1 MNPNETKSEIRST
14 KSEIRN
20 PKQEIRSTKS
30 ETKLSYSSRLG
41 RLFTRTCFVVFLCS
55 FGISQ
60 LAANDGNTVSRLI
73 DAEISSRL
81 TQDKVTPAPRADD
94 ATLLR
99 RLYLDLLGRLP
110 TVAETEAF
118 LADSNPDKSQRL
130 IDTLLVH
137 PEMPVYWRTVIDGW
151 LNGDLGRD
159 NRGVGYPEYLDFL
172 ERSLAANKPWD
183 QLVRQLLLPSPTDAD
198 QKGATHFIAHRLN
211 RGKEENHDHFATSVA
226 SGLFGVQM
234 QCAKCHDH
242 PFVDEW
248 KQAHYYGIAAF
259 FTRLERKPGNGL
271 PFSERPDGEVQY
283 VTKNKEEKLAA
294 AMFFD
299 SVVLDDATA
308 PAKDGKTPKRDSR
321 PVNRR
326 ELLANHALSPN
337 SPYFKRSLVNRVWK
351 QLLGRG
357 LVEPVDQIHA
367 ANPASHPRLLDELAN
382 DFSASR
388 FDMRRLLAGILR
400 SETYQRASYL
410 PSAGAVARP
419 SADLYAVA
427 ALKPLSGDQLA
438 WSLATATG
446 FTDQLLLKWGKELK
460 PAPEKGT
467 LNPALRVRWEK
478 EADYDAIVERFVASG
493 DSFQANV
500 SQALFLTFNPAVVKI
515 LQPGPNKPLAPNLAD
530 RLLAESDSERRVEL
544 AYLAILAR
552 RPTAEEIADGSA
564 HLGAVG
570 DPKTAVSDLV
580 GALLNSPE
588 FRFVH

>member
-1 MNPNETKSEIRST
+1 MLSELIS
-14 KSEIRN
+14 
-20 PKQEIRSTKS
+20 
-30 ETKLSYSSRLG
+30 LG
-41 RLFTRTCFVVFLCS
+41 PRTLVVMFLCS
-55 FGISQ
+55 LGSSQ
-60 LAANDGNTVSRLI
+60 LAADERNTVSRLI

-81 TQDKVTPAPRADD
+81 VQDKITPAPRADD
-94 ATLLR
+94 ITLLR
-99 RLYLDLLGRLP
+99 RLYLDTLGRLP

-118 LADSNPDKSQRL
+118 LADSTPDKPQRL

-137 PEMPVYWRTVIDGW
+137 PEMPVYWRKIIDGW
-151 LNGDLGRD
+151 LNGYLGRD

-183 QLVRQLLLPSPTDAD
+183 QLVRQLLLPNPTDAD
-198 QKGATHFIAHRLN
+198 QKGATYFIANRLN
-211 RGKEENHDHFATSVA
+211 RSKEENLDHFATSVA

-259 FTRLERKPGNGL
+259 FTRLERKPEQGL
-271 PFSERPDGEVQY
+271 PFSERPDGEVKY
-283 VTKNKEEKLAA
+283 LTKSKEERLAD

-299 SVVLDDATA
+299 SVVLDDATS
-308 PAKDGKTPKRDSR
+308 PAKDGKKPPRDG
-321 PVNRR
+321 PPANRR
-326 ELLANHALSPN
+326 ELLTKHALSPD

-357 LVEPVDQIHA
+357 LVEPVDQIHS
-367 ANPASHPRLLDELAN
+367 ANPASHPRLLDGLAD
-382 DFSASR
+382 DFAAHR
-388 FDMRRLLAGILR
+388 FDLRRLLAGILH
-400 SETYQRASYL
+400 SETYQRASRL
-410 PSAGAVARP
+410 PGDDARP
-419 SADLYAVA
+419 PAELYAIA
-427 ALKPLSGDQLA
+427 NLKPLSGDQLA
-438 WSLATATG
+438 WSLATSTG
-446 FTDQLLLKWGKELK
+446 FIDQILLKWGKELK

-478 EADYDAIVERFVASG
+478 EAEYDAIVEKFVASG

-515 LQPGPNKPLAPNLAD
+515 LQPAPNKPLAPNLAD
-530 RLLAESDSERRVEL
+530 RLLAESDAKRRIEL

-552 RPTAEEIADGSA
+552 RPTAEEIADSSMYMESA
-564 HLGAVG
+564 G
-570 DPKTAVSDLV
+570 DLKSAVSDLV
-580 GALLNSPE
+580 WALLNSPE

>member
-1 MNPNETKSEIRST
+1 MWREF
-14 KSEIRN
+14 
-20 PKQEIRSTKS
+20 
-30 ETKLSYSSRLG
+30 YSQG
-41 RLFTRTCFVVFLCS
+41 PRTLVVVFLCS

-60 LAANDGNTVSRLI
+60 LAADDGNTVTRLI
-73 DAEISSRL
+73 DAEVSARHVQNKI
-81 TQDKVTPAPRADD
+81 TPAPRADD

-137 PEMPVYWRTVIDGW
+137 PEMPVYWRKVIDGW
-151 LNGDLGRD
+151 LNGYLGRD

-211 RGKEENHDHFATSVA
+211 RSKEENHDHFATSVA

-242 PFVDEW
+242 PFVEEW

-259 FTRLERKPGNGL
+259 FTRLERKPDNGL
-271 PFSERPDGEVQY
+271 PFSERPDGEVKY
-283 VTKNKEEKLAA
+283 LTKNKEEKLAA

-299 SVVLDDATA
+299 SVVLDDATS
-308 PAKDGKTPKRDSR
+308 PAKDGKTPKRDGP

-326 ELLANHALSPN
+326 ELLANHALSPD

-357 LVEPVDQIHA
+357 LVEPVDQIHS
-367 ANPASHPRLLDELAN
+367 ANPASHPRLLDGLA
-382 DFSASR
+382 DDLAAHR
-388 FDMRRLLAGILR
+388 FDLRRLLAGILH
-400 SETYQRASYL
+400 SETYQRASHL
-410 PSAGAVARP
+410 AGNSRP
-419 SADLYAVA
+419 PAELFAVA

-446 FTDQLLLKWGKELK
+446 FTDQILLKWGKELK

-467 LNPALRVRWEK
+467 LNPSLRVRWEK
-478 EADYDAIVERFVASG
+478 EAEYDAIVEKFLASG
-493 DSFQANV
+493 ESFQANV
-500 SQALFLTFNPAVVKI
+500 SQALFLTFNPAVMKI
-515 LQPGPNKPLAPNLAD
+515 LQPAPNKPLAPNLAD
-530 RLLAESDSERRVEL
+530 HLLAESDATRRTEL
-544 AYLAILAR
+544 AYLAILVR

-564 HLGAVG
+564 YLDAAG
-570 DPKTAVSDLV
+570 DLKSAVSDLV
-580 GALLNSPE
+580 WALLNSPE

>member
-1 MNPNETKSEIRST
+1 MWRELIFQGPRTLLVVI
-14 KSEIRN
+14 
-20 PKQEIRSTKS
+20 
-30 ETKLSYSSRLG
+30 LSSLG
-41 RLFTRTCFVVFLCS
+41 M
-55 FGISQ
+55 SQ
-60 LAANDGNTVSRLI
+60 LAADDGTSVTRLI
-73 DAEISSRL
+73 DAEISARL
-81 TQDKVTPAPRADD
+81 VQEKITPARRADD

-118 LADSNPDKSQRL
+118 LADSTPDKSQRL

-137 PEMPVYWRTVIDGW
+137 PEMPVYWRKVIDGW
-151 LNGDLGRD
+151 LNGYLGRD
-159 NRGVGYPEYLDFL
+159 NRGLGYPEHLDFL

-211 RGKEENHDHFATSVA
+211 RSKEENLDHFATSVA

-259 FTRLERKPGNGL
+259 FTRLDRKPENGL
-271 PFSERPDGEVQY
+271 PFSERPDGEVKY
-283 VTKNKEEKLAA
+283 LAKNKEEKLAA

-299 SVVLDDATA
+299 SEVLDNAPS
-308 PAKDGKTPKRDSR
+308 PAKDGKTPKRDGP

-326 ELLANHALSPN
+326 ELLANHALSPD

-357 LVEPVDQIHA
+357 LVEPVDQIHS
-367 ANPASHPRLLDELAN
+367 ANPASHPRLLDGLAD
-382 DFSASR
+382 DFAAHR
-388 FDMRRLLAGILR
+388 FDLRRLLAGILH

-410 PSAGAVARP
+410 PGDGARP
-419 SADLYAVA
+419 PADSYAVA

-438 WSLATATG
+438 WSLATSTG
-446 FTDQLLLKWGKELK
+446 FTDQILLKWGKELK

-478 EADYDAIVERFVASG
+478 EAEYDAIVEKFVASG

-515 LQPGPNKPLAPNLAD
+515 LQPAPNKPLAPNLAD
-530 RLLAESDSERRVEL
+530 RLLTEPDATRRIEL

-552 RPTAEEIADGSA
+552 RPTAEEIADVSA
-564 HLGAVG
+564 YINAAG
-570 DPKTAVSDLV
+570 DPKSAVSDLV
-580 GALLNSPE
+580 WSLLNSPE

>member
-1 MNPNETKSEIRST
+1 MWGEFFSQGP
-14 KSEIRN
+14 
-20 PKQEIRSTKS
+20 
-30 ETKLSYSSRLG
+30 
-41 RLFTRTCFVVFLCS
+41 RTLVVLFLCS

-60 LAANDGNTVSRLI
+60 LAADDENTVTRLI
-73 DAEISSRL
+73 DAEVSARL
-81 TQDKVTPAPRADD
+81 VQNKITPAPRADD

-118 LADSNPDKSQRL
+118 LVDSNPDKSQRL

-137 PEMPVYWRTVIDGW
+137 PEMPVYWRKVIDGW
-151 LNGDLGRD
+151 LNGYLGRD

-183 QLVRQLLLPSPTDAD
+183 QLVRQLLLPSPTEAD

-211 RGKEENHDHFATSVA
+211 RSKEENHDHFATSVA

-242 PFVDEW
+242 PFVNEW

-259 FTRLERKPGNGL
+259 FTRLERKPDSGL

-283 VTKNKEEKLAA
+283 LTKNKEEKLAA

-299 SVVLDDATA
+299 SVVLDDALA
-308 PAKDGKTPKRDSR
+308 AAKDGKKPKRDG
-321 PVNRR
+321 PPINRR
-326 ELLANHALSPN
+326 ELLANHALSPD

-351 QLLGRG
+351 QLLGRV
-357 LVEPVDQIHA
+357 LVEPVDQIHS
-367 ANPASHPRLLDELAN
+367 ANPASHPRLLNGLAD
-382 DFSASR
+382 DFATHR
-388 FDMRRLLAGILR
+388 FDMRRLMAGILH
-400 SETYQRASYL
+400 SETYQRASDL
-410 PSAGAVARP
+410 PGTDARP
-419 SADLYAVA
+419 PADLFAVA
-427 ALKPLSGDQLA
+427 ALKPLSGDQIA
-438 WSLATATG
+438 WSLATSTG
-446 FTDQLLLKWGKELK
+446 FTDQILLKWGKELK
-460 PAPEKGT
+460 PLPEKGT
-467 LNPALRVRWEK
+467 LTPALRVRWEK
-478 EADYDAIVERFVASG
+478 EAEYDAIVEKFVASG

-500 SQALFLTFNPAVVKI
+500 SQALFLTFNPAVMKI
-515 LQPGPNKPLAPNLAD
+515 LQPAPNKPLAPNLAD
-530 RLLAESDSERRVEL
+530 RLLVESDAKRRIEL

-564 HLGAVG
+564 HIDSAG
-570 DPKTAVSDLV
+570 DPKSAVSDLV
-580 GALLNSPE
+580 WALLNSPE